1 VGLWFA
7 ADFSYSAAAEAFHGI
22 RPGALRLGLQ
32 SRPTRNDESLV
43 MTQDIAE
50 RLRPV
55 LAAIDDHIDV
65 LRGLGLDDTAQLLA
79 IARLDLQM
87 RLHGISHEELDA
99 LCEALESAN
108 RNSRIAEVIDL
119 ASRAARKA

>member
-1 VGLWFA
+1 V
-7 ADFSYSAAAEAFHGI
+7 
-22 RPGALRLGLQ
+22 RLGLQ
-32 SRPTRNDESLV
+32 VAIGPNDESLV
-43 MTQDIAE
+43 MTRDITE

-55 LAAIDDHIDV
+55 LAAIDDQIDV
-65 LRGLGLDDTAQLLA
+65 LRGLGLDGTAQLLA